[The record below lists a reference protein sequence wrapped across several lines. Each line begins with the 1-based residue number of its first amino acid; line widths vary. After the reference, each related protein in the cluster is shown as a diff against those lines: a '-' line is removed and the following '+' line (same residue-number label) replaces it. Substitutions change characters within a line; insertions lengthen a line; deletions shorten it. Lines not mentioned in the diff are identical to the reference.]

1 LLLIASVPLCAP
13 AVVGANFTCSVPDWP
28 TFSVIGKLPPTT
40 ENPVPDAVAELIV
53 NVEVPVDFTE
63 TVCAADE
70 FTATLPKL
78 RLVVPS
84 VNCGF
89 DVAPVPLSAT
99 VAVFPLDE
107 LLATFSVPLAVPDA
121 VGENTTETVSDCP
134 GFNVVG
140 KVPAIAF
147 NVAPI
152 TETEF
157 TVTGPVPVELN
168 ASD

>member
-1 LLLIASVPLCAP
+1 
-13 AVVGANFTCSVPDWP
+13 
-28 TFSVIGKLPPTT
+28 
-40 ENPVPDAVAELIV
+40 LIV

-63 TVCAADE
+63 TVCADDE

-78 RLVVPS
+78 RLVAPS
-84 VNCGF
+84 VSCGL
-89 DVAPVPLSAT
+89 DVTPVPFSAT
-99 VAVFPLDE
+99 DAVLPLDE
-107 LLATFSVPLAVPDA
+107 LLVTFSVPLALPDP

-140 KVPAIAF
+140 KVPATAL
-147 NVAPI
+147 NVAPL